1 MNLFYSPNINEFD
14 QEIIFFGQEN
24 IHLSKVLRKKSGDT
38 VSVTNGKGFLFN
50 CVILESDKKKSI
62 LKILNYSKI
71 NNDHAKLKVGISL
84 TKKIDRFEWFLEK
97 STEIGVFEITPII
110 TQNSERRKFNQERGN
125 KILLAAMKQ
134 SLRCELPILN
144 NPVLFSDYLSN
155 SKDSYDSYVA
165 TCYNN
170 ETMMLNKTL
179 AKGNHSEIIIGP
191 EGGFTLDEI
200 NLAKKANFTPVSLGE
215 NRLRTETAGVLVCSI
230 FSIINQE

>member
-1 MNLFYSPNINEFD
+1 M
-14 QEIIFFGQEN
+14 
-24 IHLSKVLRKKSGDT
+24 
-38 VSVTNGKGFLFN
+38 
-50 CVILESDKKKSI
+50 
-62 LKILNYSKI
+62 
-71 NNDHAKLKVGISL
+71 
-84 TKKIDRFEWFLEK
+84 EK

-110 TQNSERRKFNQERGN
+110 TQNSERKKFNQERGN

-155 SKDSYDSYVA
+155 SKGSYDSYVA

-170 ETMMLNKTL
+170 ETKMLNKTL
-179 AKGNHSEIIIGP
+179 AKGNNSEIIIGP

-230 FSIINQE
+230 FSIINQL

>member
-1 MNLFYSPNINEFD
+1 M
-14 QEIIFFGQEN
+14 
-24 IHLSKVLRKKSGDT
+24 
-38 VSVTNGKGFLFN
+38 
-50 CVILESDKKKSI
+50 
-62 LKILNYSKI
+62 
-71 NNDHAKLKVGISL
+71 
-84 TKKIDRFEWFLEK
+84 
-97 STEIGVFEITPII
+97 
-110 TQNSERRKFNQERGN
+110 
-125 KILLAAMKQ
+125 
-134 SLRCELPILN
+134 
-144 NPVLFSDYLSN
+144 LFSDYLSN

-230 FSIINQE
+230 FSIINQA